1 MGLLR
6 QYKFNTI
13 VNHERTESK
22 ANRNRKNE
30 NKAKSG
36 EIKMAEEENI
46 ILATSGTQLAES
58 SSLYAATMTT

>member
-1 MGLLR
+1 MRLLR
-6 QYKFNTI
+6 QYTFNTI
-13 VNHERTESK
+13 VNHERTK
-22 ANRNRKNE
+22 TNANRNRKDE

-46 ILATSGTQLAES
+46 IPATSGTQLAES